1 MIYRHQPDRGRYH
14 QSLYDDDYCLKPPM
28 LLWLALAFLS
38 RGALLPL
45 LAGMGHYA
53 HVNTDAMTL
62 MRGLW
67 RPDQLFPAL
76 FAVPVLYSLMRR
88 TPRAAR
94 PVRWIWRRG
103 RALLAVAAASDI
115 ALALYSL
122 KPYGDFDGEAFVTL
136 GACAADAYFLLYVV
150 LARRIRDT
158 FADFPPP
165 QSA

>member
-14 QSLYDDDYCLKPPM
+14 QSLYDDDYCLKPPT

-38 RGALLPL
+38 RGALLPI
-45 LAGMGHYA
+45 LAGLGHYA
-53 HVNTDAMTL
+53 RVNTDAVAL

-76 FAVPVLYSLMRR
+76 FAVPVLYSLIRR

-94 PVRWIWRRG
+94 PVRWIWRQG
-103 RALLAVAAASDI
+103 RMLLAVAAASDI

-122 KPYGDFDGEAFVTL
+122 KPFGDFDGETFLAL
-136 GACAADAYFLLYVV
+136 GACSTDAYFLLYA
-150 LARRIRDT
+150 LFARRLRDA
-158 FADFPPP
+158 FADFPPRL
-165 QSA
+165 SA